1 MMTNQELNAMIIESL
16 NELEFLHRQEAN
28 YIENYFTGS
37 NESYSFL
44 NEIRRNMER
53 CDKII
58 DECQRDMLLNK
69 LSEISNAA

>member
-1 MMTNQELNAMIIESL
+1 MMTYQELNAMITESL
-16 NELEFLHRQEAN
+16 NELEFLHRQETN

-69 LSEISNAA
+69 LSEINKAA